1 MNMIYNSPHFCVV
14 EFSELGG
21 TEPAGVVTGGFEI
34 MDKTLRR
41 EIFLRGKD
49 AEVFR
54 ASVEA
59 LIEREPSAEEVDEFL
74 NGYSGLMTQPLNL
87 H

>member
-1 MNMIYNSPHFCVV
+1 MNTIYNSPHFCVV
-14 EFSELGG
+14 EFSDLGD
-21 TEPAGVVTGGFEI
+21 ERAHPAGGYEI

-49 AEVFR
+49 AEQFR
-54 ASVEA
+54 DSVQA
-59 LIEREPSAEEVDEFL
+59 LISGEPTVDDIDDFL
-74 NGYSGLMTQPLNL
+74 EGYSGLMTQPLAL